1 MISLKEKERNQI
13 KNKLTAKT
21 YLFYSYLTY
30 NIELENYKVEI
41 NNKIVWTIR
50 WFCDPHYHF
59 WEALAIFPEY
69 LSIISLSIKIFFQG
83 KLN

>member
-41 NNKIVWTIR
+41 NNKIIWTI
-50 WFCDPHYHF
+50 
-59 WEALAIFPEY
+59 
-69 LSIISLSIKIFFQG
+69 
-83 KLN
+83 